1 MHLRL
6 LCALPVL
13 LASLLPIEAPA
24 HGGVSM
30 DQDICLMKLGTYL
43 SHFTAYMP
51 ERRATQEFCEDLPEV
66 GNVIM
71 VMDFFS
77 DELRPM
83 QTDFRIVRDVKEIG
97 RTATLTDLG
106 TAEEI
111 EKATVYYKPAAA
123 YPHGTLSASYRFEQ
137 EGLFVGIVTAT
148 GPDGVRHVSVFPFA
162 VGQKSYW
169 RYLIILLLALA
180 AAIGLYRYANR
191 E

>member
-1 MHLRL
+1 MYFRL

-13 LASLLPIEAPA
+13 FASLLPVEASA

-30 DQDICLMKLGTYL
+30 EDDICLMKLGPHL

-51 ERRATQEFCEDLPEV
+51 ERRGTQEFCEDLPDV

-83 QTDFRIVRDVKEIG
+83 QTDFRIIRDVKEIG
-97 RTATLTDLG
+97 RSATLADLG
-106 TAEEI
+106 TSEEI

-123 YPHGTLSASYRFEQ
+123 HIHGTLSASYRFEQ
-137 EGLFVGIVTAT
+137 KGLFVGIVTAT

-169 RYLIILLLALA
+169 RYLIILLLAFA
-180 AAIGLYRYANR
+180 AVFGLYRYASR
-191 E
+191 G